1 MNIIYVDTRIVDS
14 TQSWLLIL
22 PNKPCVINRG
32 SLKSENRRGEQR
44 SHQIHSVGV
53 GKWKFGSWDPWSPN
67 LNMSKHVPI
76 LMETVT
82 GCWWG
87 VEVFIFW
94 QKNLRERQK
103 KNALLRSLRAF
114 LALFNFTQFSSGCE
128 SQSFGHRG
136 HRWVAQQKSG
146 RGPPLTARWVGFRV
160 TFSLGAITPLKRKMG
175 DA

>member
-94 QKNLRERQK
+94 QKNWENAK
-103 KNALLRSLRAF
+103 KKTPCCEACVLSWHCLTLRSFPAAASLKVSDIADIAGLHNKKVAVGLRW
-114 LALFNFTQFSSGCE
+114 LHGGWG
-128 SQSFGHRG
+128 FGWPFH
-136 HRWVAQQKSG
+136 
-146 RGPPLTARWVGFRV
+146 
-160 TFSLGAITPLKRKMG
+160 
-175 DA
+175 